1 MYWNMNCQETT
12 PSIICLLCECWRAHS
27 SWEAAVCGQN
37 PRPTL
42 RLCRHMKGC
51 YVTCHTVQTFTVIH
65 HEGRPRSTF
74 LHLCPPRNVQLC
86 QKTWLYPGR
95 VWPAVLVRK
104 QKCWWTTLRQQRICH
119 GNSIEQSAATAAWQC
134 LFFEAYTFLSLPRA
148 NGILNKLQACFFFAD
163 AMYLSIN
170 SLRYLKKK
178 K

>member
-27 SWEAAVCGQN
+27 SWEAAACGQN

-104 QKCWWTTLRQQRICH
+104 QKCWWTTFRQQRICH

-148 NGILNKLQACFFFAD
+148 NGILNKLQACFFLLMPCIFQLIVLD
-163 AMYLSIN
+163 I
-170 SLRYLKKK
+170 
-178 K
+178 